1 MTTFFL
7 PYSGFVQ
14 FLYPAR
20 EDKLTSKSQKLRRV
34 LLLVGVV
41 DSGVLLPVAA
51 APPVAW
57 DKLMGDGLLL
67 KTREPLRC
75 LGTSLT
81 SLTSGKEA

>member
-1 MTTFFL
+1 MTWL
-7 PYSGFVQ
+7 SAPVQ
-14 FLYPAR
+14 FDQGL

-41 DSGVLLPVAA
+41 DSGVLPPVAA
-51 APPVAW
+51 APPVVW

-75 LGTSLT
+75 RRTSLT
-81 SLTSGKEA
+81 SRTSEEEI